1 MCTRRYGTS
10 SAAPAASS
18 AHQCPCPTVGDA
30 VGLPG
35 AVVGRRPVA
44 RALAEDDAEAG
55 AVVDAATVA
64 GVVLEWALAAV
75 VAGAPGVGD
84 ALATPASGATDG
96 CADCDA
102 RTGETEGCGAGKGT
116 RLFGATGPP
125 SKLQTTISEYPA
137 AATNAPSTM
146 R

>member
-1 MCTRRYGTS
+1 MRARRHGTS

-18 AHQCPCPTVGDA
+18 AHQCPCPTVGDE

-35 AVVGRRPVA
+35 TVVGRCPVA
-44 RALAEDDAEAG
+44 DALAEDGAEAG
-55 AVVDAATVA
+55 AVVVATVG

-75 VAGAPGVGD
+75 VAVAPGAGD

-102 RTGETEGCGAGKGT
+102 RTGETEGCGAEKGT

-125 SKLQTTISEYPA
+125 SKLQTTMSE
-137 AATNAPSTM
+137 
-146 R
+146 